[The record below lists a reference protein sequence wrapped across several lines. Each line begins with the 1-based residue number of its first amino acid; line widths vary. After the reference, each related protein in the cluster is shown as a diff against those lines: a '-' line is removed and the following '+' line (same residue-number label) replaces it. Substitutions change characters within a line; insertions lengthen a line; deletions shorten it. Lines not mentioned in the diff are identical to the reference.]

1 VVVDYDTAFVGGLD
15 MCFGRW
21 DRRDHPVADPCHL
34 ATLWPGR
41 DYYNPELEGMSNQN
55 VENPFV
61 ETLDRY
67 CIIPLG
73 PACSRVIS
81 C

>member
-67 CIIPLG
+67 CITPSALPVRG
-73 PACSRVIS
+73 
-81 C
+81 